1 MKKQCLA
8 ALGVLGLLLSGCVA
22 APKTQSVTSKN
33 DGAFQANMTIPATAP
48 VEESLD
54 YSVTFPSKDGTVEYA
69 LTLSQDL
76 FAQPLPIVEVVPD
89 FFTGEE
95 VQRISRVLLGD
106 VQWRDQVHEG
116 DPQYSQEEL
125 RYKIQWMS
133 QLATPEAMA
142 DLYGPLEFEGQ
153 YEEEVNLLKT
163 YIQMYTVML
172 ETAPKENP
180 RDLCDWTFRDAS
192 LYVEPSYG
200 DRVIQATTQVGDLEY
215 YVYCTIYDKADY
227 HQNRLYVQ
235 LGNNRDYQNYY
246 RLLAKVART
255 EEPTQAQVET
265 TKEKAQQL
273 LDEMGKDTWRV
284 IDASVDTDNIGSQPM
299 YQIVVK
305 AVPEFLGIP
314 VSGNQPIVNL
324 NDAEGPGYL
333 NTMAA
338 LSFAADGT
346 LIYLDMCCPV
356 KTSQVI
362 NEAAATLPMAELLE
376 KAQEQLSL
384 RGLEETRDYFILSNL
399 YDGTVTCQVA
409 LTDVEFSFQRTQ
421 VANKDFTYYY
431 IPSLSFSGTT
441 RYYDQATGELVE
453 DYVEPDKVTTLLWL
467 NAVDG
472 TVLATG

>member
-1 MKKQCLA
+1 MKKQYLA
-8 ALGVLGLLLSGCVA
+8 ALVSLGLLLSGCAA

-33 DGAFQANMTIPATAP
+33 DGAFQANMTTPATAP
-48 VEESLD
+48 VEETLD
-54 YSVTFPSKDGTVEYA
+54 YSVTFPSKDDTVTYT

-76 FAQPLPIVEVVPD
+76 CSDPLPIVEVVPD

-95 VQRISRVLLGD
+95 VKNICQVLLGD
-106 VQWRDQVHEG
+106 VQWRDQIHEG
-116 DPQYSQEEL
+116 DPQYSREEL

-133 QLATPEAMA
+133 RLATPGAMA
-142 DLYGPLEFEGQ
+142 ELYGPVEYEGQ
-153 YEEEVNLLKT
+153 YEEEVDLLKSF
-163 YIQMYTVML
+163 IQMYTVML
-172 ETAPKENP
+172 ETAPEENP
-180 RDLCDWTFRDAS
+180 RELCDWTFRDS
-192 LYVEPSYG
+192 GLYVEPSYG
-200 DRVIQATTQVGDLEY
+200 DRVIQATTRVGELEY

-227 HQNRLYVQ
+227 HQNSLIVQ
-235 LGNNRDYQNYY
+235 LGNNRDYQNYQ
-246 RLLAKVART
+246 RLTAQVCRT
-255 EEPTQAQVET
+255 EKPTQAQVDAM
-265 TKEKAQQL
+265 KEKAQQL
-273 LDEMGKDTWRV
+273 LDAMGKGTWRV
-284 IDASVDTDNIGSQPM
+284 IDAGIDIDDRGSSPE

-305 AVPEFLGIP
+305 AVPEFLGVP
-314 VSGNQPIVNL
+314 VSGNQPMVNL
-324 NDAEGPGYL
+324 SDADGPGYL
-333 NTMAA
+333 NSMAT

-356 KTSQVI
+356 ETTQVI
-362 NEAAATLPMAELLE
+362 NEAAATLPLAELLE

-399 YDGTVTCQVA
+399 YEGTVTCQVE

-421 VANKDFTYYY
+421 VPDKDYTYYY

-472 TVLATG
+472 TVLAAG

>member
-1 MKKQCLA
+1 
-8 ALGVLGLLLSGCVA
+8 
-22 APKTQSVTSKN
+22 
-33 DGAFQANMTIPATAP
+33 
-48 VEESLD
+48 
-54 YSVTFPSKDGTVEYA
+54 
-69 LTLSQDL
+69 
-76 FAQPLPIVEVVPD
+76 
-89 FFTGEE
+89 
-95 VQRISRVLLGD
+95 
-106 VQWRDQVHEG
+106 
-116 DPQYSQEEL
+116 
-125 RYKIQWMS
+125 MS

-142 DLYGPLEFEGQ
+142 DLYGPVEYEGQ

-172 ETAPKENP
+172 ETAPEENP

-200 DRVIQATTQVGDLEY
+200 DRVIQAVTQVEDLEY
-215 YVYCTIYDKADY
+215 YVYCTVYDKADY

-235 LGNNRDYQNYY
+235 LGNNRDYQNYF

-273 LDEMGKDTWRV
+273 LDEMGKGTWRV
-284 IDASVDTDNIGSQPM
+284 LDASIDTDNRGSQPL

-314 VSGNQPIVNL
+314 VSGNQPMVNL

-333 NTMAA
+333 NSMAV

-399 YDGTVTCQVA
+399 YDGTVTCQVE

-421 VANKDFTYYY
+421 VPNKDFTYYY
-431 IPSLSFSGTT
+431 TPSLSFSGTT
-441 RYYDQATGELVE
+441 RYYDQATGALVE
-453 DYVEPDKVTTLLWL
+453 DFVEPDKVTTLLWL